1 MQTKEQDLKNR
12 LAAVLRDLQR
22 NGDKEPEAIW
32 HIGSLAATLVDKTK
46 RPSWPA
52 LKNSL
57 TPEQY
62 DKLLNDFQDQ
72 GNALYQAGERHKAYA
87 IQALGIS
94 LVLRTQRNDFQLRD
108 GEALLDAM
116 INGAVRFY
124 RKSQQPN

>member
-1 MQTKEQDLKNR
+1 MPTREQDLKNR
-12 LAAVLRDLQR
+12 LGAVLRDLQR
-22 NGDKEPEAIW
+22 NGGNEPEAVW
-32 HIGSLAATLVDKTK
+32 HIGSLAATLIDRAK

-57 TPEQY
+57 TSEQY
-62 DKLLNDFQDQ
+62 DQLLNDFQTQ

-94 LVLRTQRNDFQLRD
+94 LVLRTQRNDFQMRD

-116 INGAVRFY
+116 INGAVKIY
-124 RKSQQPN
+124 RKTQN